1 MYRNIIFDLGGVVV
15 DFHPRSFL
23 VDHFMNE
30 RVEKQIYDITFGSQE
45 WLALDAGL
53 LTRQQANAIMR
64 QKAAAIGRSFEVDV
78 VLHDWYDMLKTK
90 EDTVQLLNRL
100 KKHGYRL
107 FYLSNISF
115 DVLEFLRDRK
125 FWAYFEGGIASCQI
139 QMTKPDLRIY
149 QVLLRQYGLRPEEC
163 IFLDDNRNN
172 AVAATQCGITGLHF
186 RGMKPAVQQM
196 LKLGIALDKR
206 TPPIAPPRQ

>member
-78 VLHDWYDMLKTK
+78 VLHDWYDKIGRAH
-90 EDTVQLLNRL
+90 V
-100 KKHGYRL
+100 
-107 FYLSNISF
+107 
-115 DVLEFLRDRK
+115 
-125 FWAYFEGGIASCQI
+125 
-139 QMTKPDLRIY
+139 
-149 QVLLRQYGLRPEEC
+149 
-163 IFLDDNRNN
+163 
-172 AVAATQCGITGLHF
+172 
-186 RGMKPAVQQM
+186 
-196 LKLGIALDKR
+196 
-206 TPPIAPPRQ
+206 